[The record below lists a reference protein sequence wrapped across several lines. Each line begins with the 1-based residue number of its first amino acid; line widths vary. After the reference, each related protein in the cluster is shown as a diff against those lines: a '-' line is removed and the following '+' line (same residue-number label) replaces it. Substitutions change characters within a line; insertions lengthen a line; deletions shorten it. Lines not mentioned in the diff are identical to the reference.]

1 MLMPVRVPSITDTG
15 ETEFGDGDEVGE
27 RAAKIGEQAGAW
39 WMLSP
44 EQSSKEVKYLDGAI
58 TDPLS
63 VLPAVL
69 CPPLPSLIQTSGF
82 PEEFSGRCCEWGSEV
97 RWWLGAA
104 VRSQGGQEV
113 GDGVG

>member
-1 MLMPVRVPSITDTG
+1 MFVPARVPSITDTR

-27 RAAKIGEQAGAW
+27 RAAKIGAQVGAW

-63 VLPAVL
+63 VLPAVHYPL
-69 CPPLPSLIQTSGF
+69 LPSLIQTSGF

-97 RWWLGAA
+97 R
-104 VRSQGGQEV
+104 
-113 GDGVG
+113 